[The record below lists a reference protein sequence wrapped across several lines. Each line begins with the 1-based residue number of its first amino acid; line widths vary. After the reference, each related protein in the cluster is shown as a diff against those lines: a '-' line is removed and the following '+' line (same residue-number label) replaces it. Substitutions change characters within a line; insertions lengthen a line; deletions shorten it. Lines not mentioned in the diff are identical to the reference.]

1 MSALE
6 NQMVSRE
13 DSAQCHR
20 THARHISV
28 HVHGFMVKAIHHV
41 VFVRGFHRSRC
52 ENATQ
57 MVKQLVQCAA
67 NPGGMPVAEPSPSR
81 NAQRYGTREW
91 ALRSPGD
98 MKTPFSM
105 NKNHSPPPNTKEMAL
120 LHQGV
125 CEQHKKSRGFF
136 LFKKGCLRTNGFMGV
151 T

>member
-1 MSALE
+1 MSALA

-105 NKNHSPPPNTKEMAL
+105 NKNHSPPQIPKKWLCFTKASANSIKNPEAF
-120 LHQGV
+120 
-125 CEQHKKSRGFF
+125 SFS
-136 LFKKGCLRTNGFMGV
+136 KKGV
-151 T
+151 